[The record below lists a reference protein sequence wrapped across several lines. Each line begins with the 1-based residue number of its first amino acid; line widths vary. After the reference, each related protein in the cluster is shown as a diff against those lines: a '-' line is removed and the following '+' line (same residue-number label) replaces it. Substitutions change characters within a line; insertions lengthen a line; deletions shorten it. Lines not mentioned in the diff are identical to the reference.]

1 MLNNGLNCF
10 NERQYLSSSSS
21 KRNLNI
27 NKIKCTNGFKIDLLL
42 KFLFIENSVN
52 NGLVNEFLLRVYID
66 FNLIDS
72 LSNNNEENSKTTQ
85 SSSTIP
91 WFQPLSWLT
100 ATTSS
105 AYATLTNSS
114 FDDNFVQ
121 QQFSYDK
128 RIYKE
133 FSFIGFYLSI
143 CEEHVENEIELWKQL
158 KQYLYQNSI
167 ELIQRN
173 VELYGVKL
181 IQQTNKIKNL
191 NISQNLNIK
200 HLMIYKWCERAWCE
214 PLLVLYWQAFF
225 NIIQISD

>member
-1 MLNNGLNCF
+1 M
-10 NERQYLSSSSS
+10 
-21 KRNLNI
+21 
-27 NKIKCTNGFKIDLLL
+27 
-42 KFLFIENSVN
+42 
-52 NGLVNEFLLRVYID
+52 
-66 FNLIDS
+66 
-72 LSNNNEENSKTTQ
+72 
-85 SSSTIP
+85 
-91 WFQPLSWLT
+91 
-100 ATTSS
+100 
-105 AYATLTNSS
+105 
-114 FDDNFVQ
+114 
-121 QQFSYDK
+121 
-128 RIYKE
+128 
-133 FSFIGFYLSI
+133 SI

-173 VELYGVKL
+173 VELYWKKL